1 MLIDGTRTVAGAG
14 YCGVMKVPK
23 RWRTGVERVL
33 LAPKTVDLTPARSL
47 LPDVAARAASLESLT
62 DHELTAAAAGLRE
75 REPGRELSRDELVAV
90 CALAREAA
98 ARALGERPF
107 DVQILG
113 ALAMLDGHVAE
124 MATGEGKTLT
134 AVVAAFGQ
142 VLRGEPVHVLTIN
155 EYLARRDA
163 EWMGPVYELLGVSVA
178 WVGETSTAVQ
188 RRAAYGHDVTYVSV
202 NEVGYD
208 FLRDGLRAGADD
220 AVLRGLA
227 TVIVDEADSILVDE
241 ARVPLIL
248 AGARDIATDL
258 IATAARV
265 ARTLERGKDYEVTQD
280 GRVVE
285 LTDAGITVAEAAFGG
300 VDLYGSEHLEWLN
313 ALNLA
318 LQAEALLR
326 RDIEYIVRDGRVDL
340 VDEYRGRV
348 TRQRRWPDGL
358 HAAVEAK
365 ENLERS
371 VEGEVL
377 ATITVQ
383 AFIGLYR
390 TRSGMT
396 ATATAVRDQLREF
409 YGLGV
414 AVVPPNVPSI
424 RVDAPERIY
433 RTRGQLETALVAE
446 ASAAHALGRP
456 VLIGTLDVAHSER
469 IAARLLDTGIACV
482 VLNAKDD
489 EAEADIVARAGARG
503 AVIVSTQMAGRGT
516 DIRLGGPPGPGDRR
530 AEVVAVGGLYVLG
543 CGRHDSRRV
552 DDQLRGRAGRQG
564 DPGESRFYLSLDDE
578 LVTRYAG
585 AAMPS
590 PRSTARKLRRTI
602 HTEPDG
608 LVHDPAVTAAVEH
621 AQTVAEE
628 ITFEVH
634 RNTWRYNLFI
644 ELQRCIVA
652 ERRESLLTTS
662 TATSLLAQRSPRRY
676 GEVLARVGDLTEAA
690 RSIALYHLD
699 QHWTDHLAYLADVRE
714 GINLRVLAHLDPVDE
729 FHRETAT
736 AFKTLLAEV
745 DDLTV
750 NTFESVDITGPQW
763 RVADAGFLRPT
774 ATWTYMV
781 HDNPLG
787 DSVGAGA
794 GFARRYLRRS
804 A

>member
-1 MLIDGTRTVAGAG
+1 
-14 YCGVMKVPK
+14 MKAAH
-23 RWRTGVERVL
+23 RWRTGIERVL
-33 LAPKTVDLTPARSL
+33 LAPTTVDLTPSRAL
-47 LPDVAARAASLESLT
+47 LPDIAAQVAALGNLS
-62 DHELTAAAAGLRE
+62 DDELTTAAVRLRE
-75 REPGRELSRDELVAV
+75 RGPRRELSREDLVSV

-113 ALAMLDGHVAE
+113 ALAMLGGHVAE

-134 AVVAAFGQ
+134 AVVAAFGH
-142 VLRGEPVHVLTIN
+142 VLRGEPVHVLTVN

-163 EWMGPVYELLGVSVA
+163 EWMGPVYRLLGVSVG
-178 WVGETSTAVQ
+178 WVGEAFTAPE
-188 RRAAYGHDVTYVSV
+188 RRTAYRCDVTYASI

-208 FLRDGLRAGADD
+208 FLRDGLRERADD
-220 AVLRGLA
+220 GVLRELA

-248 AGARDIATDL
+248 AGARDLATDL
-258 IATAARV
+258 AATAARV
-265 ARTLERGKDYEVTQD
+265 VSTLERGRDYEVVD
-280 GRVVE
+280 GGRVVE
-285 LTDAGITVAEAAFGG
+285 LTEAGITAAETAFGG
-300 VDLYGSEHLEWLN
+300 VDLYGPEHLEWLN

-318 LQAEALLR
+318 LHAEALLR
-326 RDIEYIVRDGRVDL
+326 KDVEYIVRDGRVDL

-365 ENLERS
+365 ENLDRTA
-371 VEGEVL
+371 EGEVL

-390 TRSGMT
+390 TRCGMT
-396 ATATAVRDQLREF
+396 ATAIPVREQLREF
-409 YGLGV
+409 YQLGV

-424 RVDAPERIY
+424 RTDAPERVY
-433 RTRGQLETALVAE
+433 LTREQLETALVAE
-446 ASAAHALGRP
+446 VSAAHALGRP

-469 IAARLLDTGIACV
+469 VAAQLLDAGITCV

-489 EAEADIVARAGARG
+489 AAEAAVVARAGAPG
-503 AVIVSTQMAGRGT
+503 AVTVSTQMAGRGT
-516 DIRLGGPPGPGDRR
+516 DIRLGGPAETRR
-530 AEVVAVGGLYVLG
+530 DEVVAVGGLYVIG

-552 DDQLRGRAGRQG
+552 DGQLRGRAGRQG
-564 DPGESRFYLSLDDE
+564 DPGGSVFFVSLDDE

-585 AAMPS
+585 AAIPS
-590 PRSTARKLRRTI
+590 PKSTAKKLRRTI
-602 HTEPDG
+602 HSGPGG
-608 LVHDPAVTAAVEH
+608 LVADEAVAAAVDH

-644 ELQRCIVA
+644 ELQRRIVA
-652 ERRESLLTTS
+652 QHRESVLTTPAS
-662 TATSLLAQRSPRRY
+662 AALLARRSPRAY
-676 GEVLARVGDLTEAA
+676 ADVLARVGDLTEAA

-699 QHWTDHLAYLADVRE
+699 RRWTEHLAFLADVRE

-729 FHRETAT
+729 FHRETAA
-736 AFKTLLAEV
+736 AFKTLLGEV

-750 NTFESVDITGPQW
+750 HTFENVEIIGPQW
-763 RVADAGFLRPT
+763 RMADAGFVRPT

-787 DSVGAGA
+787 AGVGLGV
-794 GFARRYLRRS
+794 GFARKYLVRS
-804 A
+804 S